1 MNLSEAL
8 KTTIRP
14 VKIGTQH
21 GSGFIYI
28 GVPEKALD
36 YFRLTAR
43 WEGSPRWEEREV
55 TDMYDAD
62 PIIEDAVIIIIEGWE
77 RGSRWFA
84 SDISPTSVNA
94 KHIKQMAAKERLVPY
109 KNAEGYDDPTV
120 FHALLDLARKEAMAN
135 GCV

>member
-1 MNLSEAL
+1 MNLSQAL
-8 KTTIRP
+8 TTTHRP

-28 GVPEKALD
+28 GTPEKALD
-36 YFRLTAR
+36 SLRLEPR
-43 WEGSPRWEEREV
+43 WEHSPRWEDREV

-62 PIIEDAVIIIIEGWE
+62 PVIEDAVIIIIEGWE
-77 RGSRWFA
+77 RGKDWLSGDSALNFVKPLRR
-84 SDISPTSVNA
+84 
-94 KHIKQMAAKERLVPY
+94 KRKAAEEELVPY

-120 FHALLDLARKEAMAN
+120 FHALLDLARKEAVAN